1 MLSVVVPTYNEA
13 ENLPRLAEVLA
24 QALVGVEYE
33 LLIADDR
40 SADDTIQVLKEL
52 TAQYPIRLI
61 SAGDRPRD
69 LSLSVIDGVNAA
81 EYDLVLVMDADLSH
95 PPEVVPAMLA
105 AIGKEPSC
113 LVLGSRYTEG
123 GSFDRDWSLWRFVNS
138 YVATMIAR
146 PLVNCGDPMSG
157 FFLFDRRNVDLQ
169 KLKPIGYKIA
179 LELMVRGKFVE
190 VIEVP
195 ILFKDREIGDSKM
208 NLQQQFKYLRHIRRL
223 YLHKFGN
230 LAEFVHFGAVGA
242 SGFLIDITFY
252 FLFQFVGFNHVSARA
267 MSFWPAVSWNW
278 ALNRITTFGERQTR
292 PKARQWFEFV
302 GTSLFGFAVNWGIY
316 TYLTS
321 NHEFFDDYK
330 VLALVTGIVCASF
343 FNFAASSLF
352 VYSDK
357 RSFRNKNSENKKS
370 GEKSDVAD

>member
-13 ENLPRLAEVLA
+13 GNLPRLAEALA
-24 QALVGVEYE
+24 QALDGVEYE

-40 SADDTIQVLKEL
+40 STDDTTQVLNEL
-52 TAQYPIRLI
+52 TGQYPIRLI
-61 SAGDRPRD
+61 LAADRPRD

-81 EYDLVLVMDADLSH
+81 KHDLVLVMDADLSH
-95 PPEVVPAMLA
+95 PPDIVPSMLEA
-105 AIGKEPSC
+105 VRKEPDC
-113 LVLGSRYTEG
+113 FVLGSRYTEG

-146 PLVNCGDPMSG
+146 PLVTCGDPMSG
-157 FFLFDRRNVDLQ
+157 FFLFDRRNVDWQ
-169 KLKPIGYKIA
+169 KLKPLGYKIG
-179 LELMVRGKFVE
+179 LELMVRGNFNK
-190 VIEVP
+190 VIELP
-195 ILFKDREIGDSKM
+195 ILFKDREIGESKM
-208 NLQQQFKYLRHIRRL
+208 NLQQQIKYLRHIRRL

-230 LAEFVHFGAVGA
+230 VAEFVHFGAVGA

-278 ALNRITTFGERQTR
+278 ALNRLTTFGERQKR

-302 GTSLFGFAVNWGIY
+302 GTSLFGFAINWGIY

-321 NHEFFDDYK
+321 RTEFFDDYK

-343 FNFAASSLF
+343 FNFAAASLF

-357 RSFRNKNSENKKS
+357 RDSSDKKL